1 MRKDGERER
10 ERETLRSKSV
20 ISSNF
25 ISFLQIHIF
34 SDRISCYCG
43 HAKYKSSLYSDALK
57 WKSSRSAVSVR
68 KGFTAISWRRGEIS
82 DYECNTLLSDNQI
95 QM

>member
-43 HAKYKSSLYSDALK
+43 HAKYNGAL
-57 WKSSRSAVSVR
+57 S
-68 KGFTAISWRRGEIS
+68 I
-82 DYECNTLLSDNQI
+82 L
-95 QM
+95 MP